1 MAPPVPERIVMKLNP
16 VQKEVNGMTVKEL
29 REYLEEAYNGD
40 ADMLL
45 RIRRT
50 QKGSF
55 SSPDSLVSMFYD
67 HRNESSTF

>member
-1 MAPPVPERIVMKLNP
+1 MIKLNTM
-16 VQKEVNGMTVKEL
+16 QKEVNGMTVREL
-29 REYLEEAYNGD
+29 RDCLEEAYNGD

-45 RIRRT
+45 KIRRA
-50 QKGSF
+50 QKGCF